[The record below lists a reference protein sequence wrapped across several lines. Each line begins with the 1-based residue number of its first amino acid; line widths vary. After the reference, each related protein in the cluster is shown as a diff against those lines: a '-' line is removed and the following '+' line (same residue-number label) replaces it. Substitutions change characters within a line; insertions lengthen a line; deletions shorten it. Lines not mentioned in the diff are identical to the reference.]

1 MTLATADRN
10 RGIPESA
17 KVIGLVSAGHFCSHF
32 YVIVLPPLFPL
43 LQSEFGVSY
52 SALGLLLTV
61 ASVTTGL
68 VQIPVGF
75 LVDRIGAR
83 RILIT
88 GLGLMSGAV
97 ILSGLTE
104 SYYTLLAMM
113 VLLGAG
119 NSVFHPAD
127 YAILS
132 TRVDVG
138 KLGRA
143 FSLHT
148 FSGHLGWA
156 VAPTIMIFLTV
167 LWGWR
172 PALLI
177 VGLGGFLVLLGM
189 VFFGRSLEKGASDDI
204 VSAGHHASGDGSEQ
218 KLPNPMDPRALFTA
232 PLLLLFC
239 YMIMASV
246 AASGLNSFTV
256 VALVDLYATSLDSAN
271 VVLTVFL
278 SCSALG
284 VLLGGVVAD
293 RTRRHDLVLI
303 VGFSVG
309 AVALAFVGSAAVP
322 LLAVTVAIALAGVMQ
337 GAIRPS
343 RDIMVRNAA
352 PRGSVGKV
360 FGFVTSGMNVGGAV
374 APLLFGW
381 ILDQGNTPWIFYSA
395 AIAMMLALCAALL
408 ARSGTAT

>member
-1 MTLATADRN
+1 M
-10 RGIPESA
+10 
-17 KVIGLVSAGHFCSHF
+17 
-32 YVIVLPPLFPL
+32 
-43 LQSEFGVSY
+43 
-52 SALGLLLTV
+52 
-61 ASVTTGL
+61 
-68 VQIPVGF
+68 
-75 LVDRIGAR
+75 
-83 RILIT
+83 
-88 GLGLMSGAV
+88 
-97 ILSGLTE
+97 
-104 SYYTLLAMM
+104 
-113 VLLGAG
+113 
-119 NSVFHPAD
+119 
-127 YAILS
+127 
-132 TRVDVG
+132 
-138 KLGRA
+138 
-143 FSLHT
+143 
-148 FSGHLGWA
+148 
-156 VAPTIMIFLTV
+156 
-167 LWGWR
+167 
-172 PALLI
+172 
-177 VGLGGFLVLLGM
+177 
-189 VFFGRSLEKGASDDI
+189 
-204 VSAGHHASGDGSEQ
+204 
-218 KLPNPMDPRALFTA
+218 
-232 PLLLLFC
+232 LLLFC

-256 VALVDLYATSLDSAN
+256 VALVDLYATSLGSAN

>member
-1 MTLATADRN
+1 
-10 RGIPESA
+10 
-17 KVIGLVSAGHFCSHF
+17 
-32 YVIVLPPLFPL
+32 
-43 LQSEFGVSY
+43 
-52 SALGLLLTV
+52 
-61 ASVTTGL
+61 
-68 VQIPVGF
+68 
-75 LVDRIGAR
+75 
-83 RILIT
+83 
-88 GLGLMSGAV
+88 
-97 ILSGLTE
+97 
-104 SYYTLLAMM
+104 
-113 VLLGAG
+113 
-119 NSVFHPAD
+119 
-127 YAILS
+127 
-132 TRVDVG
+132 
-138 KLGRA
+138 
-143 FSLHT
+143 
-148 FSGHLGWA
+148 
-156 VAPTIMIFLTV
+156 
-167 LWGWR
+167 
-172 PALLI
+172 
-177 VGLGGFLVLLGM
+177 
-189 VFFGRSLEKGASDDI
+189 
-204 VSAGHHASGDGSEQ
+204 
-218 KLPNPMDPRALFTA
+218 MDPRALFTA
-232 PLLLLFC
+232 PMLLLFC

>member
-83 RILIT
+83 RILVT

-232 PLLLLFC
+232 PMLLLFC

>member
-232 PLLLLFC
+232 PMLLLFC

>member
-68 VQIPVGF
+68 VQVPVGF